1 MKSIYIVAVAITLT
15 VMTSTVAARSAP
27 DVLHATASGT
37 DWPEYEHD
45 IAGSGYTT
53 DTGITAQN
61 ASTLALRA
69 GWPLRSASG
78 TMITAQ
84 PIESGG
90 YLYWGS
96 WDGVEHG
103 TPVNGGAGGWATSL
117 GTLTYPPSTACSNS
131 GVHGVGDSGV
141 VASVS
146 GFADPVLFV
155 AGGGNDS
162 VGGGSASMYALD
174 ALTGQILWQTQI
186 APSPDDLPLELA
198 ALFPGVWANR
208 PKHLRGRGRCRR
220 AVSSGAR

>member
-1 MKSIYIVAVAITLT
+1 MKRIYILAVAIVLT
-15 VMTSTVAARSAP
+15 VMTPSVVARSAP
-27 DVLHATASGT
+27 DVLRATTPSGST

-69 GWPLRSASG
+69 GWPMQSANGS
-78 TMITAQ
+78 MITAQ

-103 TPVNGGAGGWATSL
+103 TPVNGGPGGWTTSL
-117 GTLTYPPSTACSNS
+117 GTLTYPVNSACANS

-141 VASVS
+141 VAS
-146 GFADPVLFV
+146 GLTIDGDTDPVLFV

-162 VGGGSASMYALD
+162 VGGGWASVY
-174 ALTGQILWQTQI
+174 
-186 APSPDDLPLELA
+186 
-198 ALFPGVWANR
+198 
-208 PKHLRGRGRCRR
+208 
-220 AVSSGAR
+220 